1 MTEWTPLRAVEGQ
14 AMIGGEGRYRVR
26 GRSEHGVL
34 LEITYPAGVA
44 SPVHVHDH
52 DSHVYLMRGHV
63 VGTLDGEP
71 VELRAG
77 EVVVHPRGVP
87 HSVEAVA
94 ESTWLEFK
102 SPPTIPL
109 A

>member
-1 MTEWTPLRAVEGQ
+1 MTEWKPLRVVEGLP
-14 AMIGGEGRYRVR
+14 MLGGEGRYRVR
-26 GRSEHGVL
+26 ASSEHGVL

-44 SPVHVHDH
+44 SPVHSHDH

-63 VGTLDGEP
+63 TGTLAGEP

-87 HSVEAVA
+87 HSVVAVTD
-94 ESTWLEFK
+94 STWLEFK

>member
-1 MTEWTPLRAVEGQ
+1 MTEWKPLRVVEGLPLL
-14 AMIGGEGRYRVR
+14 GGEGRYRVR
-26 GRSEHGVL
+26 SRSEHGVL

-44 SPVHVHDH
+44 SPVHSHDH
-52 DSHVYLMRGHV
+52 DSHVHLMSGHV
-63 VGTLDGEP
+63 TGTLGGEA

-87 HSVEAVA
+87 HSVVAVTG
-94 ESTWLEFK
+94 STWLEFK